1 MPSGD
6 NNRKITAAQALEA
19 LRQHGG
25 NVNAAARALGVKGPT
40 IRRYRKQAEA
50 RGEPVPLP
58 PWTPS
63 RGQKKQDSHAQAER
77 VLNAVTEGWIPPD
90 AEKPLTGGR
99 IDPRDIIKRPLPSDG
114 RTARY
119 ICTGAVNNTDVHPAL
134 WANLTALSEHFRA
147 EILVR
152 RIAYNLNAYRQHA
165 DTELSGPDGAPAEV
179 YYDAAVLPY
188 ICDERVE
195 LAPGL
200 HWAGDA
206 PVTATAVSPLSGYD
220 TFTGDASAI
229 FAATKIEMRSI
240 ATMRGQHAKLLYTTG
255 VVTQRN
261 YTETKTGQKA
271 DWHHSYAALL
281 VEVDDDG
288 DWFVWHLIAD
298 EDGTVNLPG
307 LIVRNGSV
315 RPAQNVAAATPG
327 DIHARTLDEAVR
339 KVMFGEGGLIDRV
352 RPAELHAHDLH
363 DHESRSHHDTRDPFR
378 RFQLQRAG
386 RDDVAAEI
394 EADAA
399 FLREASRP
407 WMRIVVV
414 GSNHDDHLRRWLCEA
429 DWRADPVNAR
439 FYLQAADRMLE
450 ATETGDRDFHLLEW
464 ACKRF
469 GAPGDVVFLRPD
481 QSWTVYGVECGLHGD
496 QGPNGSR
503 GSVRALSKIGA
514 KVNVGHSH
522 SAGIIDGAWQA
533 GLTGG
538 ALDVTMDYARG
549 PSSWSRTMILTYV
562 GGKRSMLTMR
572 GLKFPPLLRA
582 A

>member
-1 MPSGD
+1 MARGD
-6 NNRKITAAQALEA
+6 NTRKITRARAVEAILAHNGDLSAA
-19 LRQHGG
+19 G
-25 NVNAAARALGVKGPT
+25 RALGVSSST
-40 IRRYRKQAEA
+40 VRYHRNMARKAGVQ
-50 RGEPVPLP
+50 LP
-58 PWTPS
+58 DPPYFPAK
-63 RGQKKQDSHAQAER
+63 GQKKTDSLAQAER
-77 VLNAVTEGWIPPD
+77 VRQAVTEGWIPPE

-99 IDPRDIIKRPLPSDG
+99 IDPRDIIKRPLPSEG
-114 RTARY
+114 RVARY
-119 ICTGAVNNTDVHPAL
+119 ICTGAVNNTEIHPAL
-134 WANLTALSEHFRA
+134 WANLTALGEHFSA
-147 EILVR
+147 EILIR

-179 YYDAAVLPY
+179 YYDAAVLPH

-271 DWHHSYAALL
+271 DWHHSYAALM
-281 VEVDDDG
+281 VEVDHEG

-307 LIVRNGSV
+307 VVARNGSV
-315 RPAQNVAAATPG
+315 RQARNVAAMTPG
-327 DIHARTLDEAVR
+327 DIHARTLDPSVR
-339 KVMFGEGGLIDRV
+339 NCIFGNGGIIDRV
-352 RPAELHAHDLH
+352 QPAELHCHDLH

-386 RDDVAAEI
+386 RDCVADEVK
-394 EADAA
+394 ADAA
-399 FLREASRP
+399 FLKEASRD

-450 ATETGDRDFHLLEW
+450 ATETGADFHLLEW
-464 ACKRF
+464 ACKRV
-469 GAPGDVVFLRPD
+469 GAPDDVVFLRPD

-514 KVNVGHSH
+514 KVNIGHSH
-522 SAGIIDGAWQA
+522 SAGIVDGAWQA

-538 ALDVTMDYARG
+538 SLDVTMDYARG

-572 GLKFPPLLRA
+572 GLKLPPLLTP
-582 A
+582 